1 MHAHITAYK
10 GIIVCELLATAS
22 IKGEVTTSLDNS
34 GVFGQVIHDTAKNL
48 GVSAEAL
55 ALLKSLPRGRDSL
68 GDIDWFRTNDG
79 RASFGWIGGPYA
91 IKDPKQCEGSR
102 QYEVL
107 AHVVIPNDVPEGA
120 KEAIDA
126 A

>member
-1 MHAHITAYK
+1 MHARITAYK

-22 IKGEVTTSLDNS
+22 IKGEVTTSLDNA

-55 ALLKSLPRGRDSL
+55 VLLKGLPRGRDSL
-68 GDIDWFRTNDG
+68 GDIDWFRTG
-79 RASFGWIGGPYA
+79 EKAAFGWIGGPYA
-91 IKDPKQCEGSR
+91 IKDPKDCETSR

-107 AHVVIPNDVPEGA
+107 AHVVILNDVPDGA